1 MSITDEGHYGPK
13 QLNLLK
19 TVWGEGF
26 LSPGGTDEIDEIL
39 KGIDVS
45 NKSILDIGCGCGGA
59 AIHLI
64 KSKNIE
70 PIIILYLV
78 NKLSKT
84 EVKNLLSKLGLSIR
98 DILRTGEDE
107 YKNNNLKNEKLS
119 DDKLIEFLIKFPKLL
134 QRPIVVKNNK
144 AVVGRPP
151 ENILDVL

>member
-1 MSITDEGHYGPK
+1 MNKEVIIYHNPK
-13 QLNLLK
+13 CSKSRKAL
-19 TVWGEGF
+19 
-26 LSPGGTDEIDEIL
+26 EI
-39 KGIDVS
+39 
-45 NKSILDIGCGCGGA
+45 
-59 AIHLI
+59 I

-107 YKNNNLKNEKLS
+107 YKNNNLKNENLTN
-119 DDKLIEFLIKFPKLL
+119 DKLIEFLIKFPKLL

>member
-1 MSITDEGHYGPK
+1 MNKEVIIYHNPK
-13 QLNLLK
+13 CSKSRKAL
-19 TVWGEGF
+19 
-26 LSPGGTDEIDEIL
+26 EI
-39 KGIDVS
+39 
-45 NKSILDIGCGCGGA
+45 
-59 AIHLI
+59 I

-84 EVKNLLSKLGLSIR
+84 EVKKLLSKLELSIR

-144 AVVGRPP
+144 AVIGRPP
-151 ENILDVL
+151 ENILDIL

>member
-1 MSITDEGHYGPK
+1 MNKEVIIYHNPK
-13 QLNLLK
+13 CSKSRKAL
-19 TVWGEGF
+19 
-26 LSPGGTDEIDEIL
+26 EI
-39 KGIDVS
+39 
-45 NKSILDIGCGCGGA
+45 
-59 AIHLI
+59 I
-64 KSKNIE
+64 KSKSIE

-107 YKNNNLKNEKLS
+107 YKNNNLKNENLT
-119 DDKLIEFLIKFPKLL
+119 DDKLIDFLIKFPKLL